1 MAGQFVSM
9 KSVTTADTDREAA
22 VVKWL
27 SSACGARVGRGGG
40 GGGRVLG
47 GGVLSVDSQSRLNW
61 IEIGYILLPSHD
73 MTEDC

>member
-27 SSACGARVGRGGG
+27 SSACGARVGGGG
-40 GGGRVLG
+40 GGDRVLG
-47 GGVLSVDSQSRLNW
+47 GGVLSVDSQSRRLN
-61 IEIGYILLPSHD
+61 
-73 MTEDC
+73 